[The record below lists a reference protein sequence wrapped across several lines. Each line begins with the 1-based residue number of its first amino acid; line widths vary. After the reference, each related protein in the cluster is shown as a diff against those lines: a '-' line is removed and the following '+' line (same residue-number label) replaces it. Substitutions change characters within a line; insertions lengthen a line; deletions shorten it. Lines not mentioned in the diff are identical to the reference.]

1 MQKGNTYEGTTQCSS
16 VPKERLCCKG
26 EKISLQTE
34 DTAVKVI
41 ILVHKMQFVNFNER
55 KYEIEFEKKNK
66 KQVKA
71 KLLNS
76 VSDAAA
82 FATVSDVYFE
92 RALSERLP

>member
-1 MQKGNTYEGTTQCSS
+1 MTTQCSS

-26 EKISLQTE
+26 KKISLQTE

-55 KYEIEFEKKNK
+55 KYEIEFKKNK
-66 KQVKA
+66 KQVQA

>member
-1 MQKGNTYEGTTQCSS
+1 
-16 VPKERLCCKG
+16 
-26 EKISLQTE
+26 
-34 DTAVKVI
+34 
-41 ILVHKMQFVNFNER
+41 MQFVNFDER
-55 KYEIEFEKKNK
+55 KYEIEFKKNK
-66 KQVKA
+66 KQVQA